1 MKLAHRF
8 APWLVGFFNYRRRN
22 RRMDAIRQR
31 CGRQGDAAARSRRG
45 HAGCASK
52 TAWRR

>member
-8 APWLVGFFNYRRRN
+8 APWLVSFFNHRRRN